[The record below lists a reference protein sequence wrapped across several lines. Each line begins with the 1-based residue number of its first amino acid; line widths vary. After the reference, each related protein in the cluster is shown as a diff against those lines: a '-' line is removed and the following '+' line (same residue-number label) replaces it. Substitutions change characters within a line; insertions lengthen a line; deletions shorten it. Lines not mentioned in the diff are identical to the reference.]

1 MPVFKAIENGKG
13 IGAFKN
19 VLNYLVRADKDEEDK
34 KVLISGIGVSND
46 PTKALKQMIYNKLVH
61 NKLDKEALYKQFT
74 QSYDSKDRDKLT
86 PELVHKM
93 GVLFAEENFEK
104 YGFKCIVIT
113 HFEKDHIHNHFFVD
127 NVNVESGLKYVILD
141 DRAKNSKQYKK
152 KIEQGKLKDH
162 ERMLDDLKKSSDD
175 ISFFYGIDR
184 VEKGDKSINLYDK
197 KLYKSVESGFL
208 GKVIRNWNSILYDKT
223 TNLSN
228 FIEVLQSKGI
238 YVKVDNY
245 EVYFSRKEIKDP
257 KQDNY
262 VRLSYLKSVLDYQF
276 KQSKTQNTF
285 EYFKSMELLNKEKNK
300 EKNIREVAVNNNR
313 SNGKEKE
320 KAEIEKEIQL
330 SLKKEGLINLIG
342 EYKKE
347 TDKVIESYYTP
358 FRKELKQ
365 VIEDKF
371 NDNTKVKKFMEE
383 FNRDINTKSNFT
395 PDEYK
400 KELTYFILTELEK
413 GEENLNK
420 RISADYVRDTFKRGT
435 SEFVHN
441 STPFFQLKTEDI
453 MNSKIVRENSS
464 TENSKRILKDKF
476 LKELPT
482 NYEIEKMSEKTL
494 EKTINAVLKTFKN
507 GIEEIKK
514 YIEKSTEYELKER
527 AKDIFIK
534 NIGENKNNIDSIEEI
549 KRDFVKIYNE
559 YKDNSN
565 IQLTNEVKKITKEYK
580 ELKEIEEKEKVL
592 KKKDDYEYTYSSSS
606 TSTTSTTTKTTTTVD
621 REEKNSIEDAIR
633 NQRIAEEQ
641 RLREIANAES
651 NSNKKKVKSVIAE
664 DKEKVRDREIE

>member
-34 KVLISGIGVSND
+34 KVIVSGIGVSNN
-46 PTKALKQMIYNKLVH
+46 PEKALKQMIYNKLVH
-61 NKLDKEALYKQFT
+61 DKLDKEALYKQFT
-74 QSYDSKDRDKLT
+74 QSYDSKDRDKLS

-113 HFEKDHIHNHFFVD
+113 HYEKAHIHNHFFVD
-127 NVNVESGLKYVILD
+127 NVNIESGLKYTVLD
-141 DRAKNSKQYKK
+141 DRHKNTKQYKK
-152 KIEQGKLKDH
+152 RIEQGKLKNH
-162 ERMLDDLKKSSDD
+162 ERMLEDLKKSSDD
-175 ISFFYGIDR
+175 IAFFYGIDR
-184 VEKGDKSINLYDK
+184 VEKGDKSINIYDK
-197 KLYKSVESGFL
+197 KLYTSIEKGFL

-228 FIEVLQSKGI
+228 FVEVLQSKGV
-238 YVKVDNY
+238 YAKVDNH
-245 EVYFSRKEIKDP
+245 EVYFSRKEIKDN
-257 KQDNY
+257 KKDNY
-262 VRLSYLKSVLDYQF
+262 VRLSYLESLLNYQF
-276 KQSKTQNTF
+276 KQSETPNTF
-285 EYFKSMELLNKEKNK
+285 AFKKSMELLDKQKIK
-300 EKNIREVAVNNNR
+300 EKNIREVAVDTDKR
-313 SNGKEKE
+313 GNGKEKE
-320 KAEIEKEIQL
+320 KAEVEKEVQL
-330 SLKKEGLINLIG
+330 DIKKKGLINLIG

-435 SEFVHN
+435 SEFVYN

-482 NYEIEKMSEKTL
+482 NYEIEKMNEKTL

-514 YIEKSTEYELKER
+514 YIEKSTEYKLKER

-534 NIGENKNNIDSIEEI
+534 DIGKNNIDSIEEI

-565 IQLTNEVKKITKEYK
+565 VQLTNEVKNITKEYK

-606 TSTTSTTTKTTTTVD
+606 TSTTTKTTTTV
-621 REEKNSIEDAIR
+621 EEKVEKNALEDAIK
-633 NQRIAEEQ
+633 NQRLAEEQ
-641 RLREIANAES
+641 RLRDLANAES
-651 NSNKKKVKSVIAE
+651 NNKKKVKSVIVE
-664 DKEKVRDREIE
+664 DKGNKGKDREIE

>member
-1 MPVFKAIENGKG
+1 MPIFKAVENGKG
-13 IGAFKN
+13 IGAFKK
-19 VLNYLVRADKDEEDK
+19 VLNYLVRKDKAEEDK
-34 KVLISGIGVSND
+34 KVIVSGVGVSSD
-46 PTKALKQMIYNKLVH
+46 PEKALKQMIYNKLVH

-104 YGFKCIVIT
+104 YGFKCVVVT
-113 HFEKDHIHNHFFVD
+113 HYEKDHIHNHFFLD
-127 NVNVESGLKYVILD
+127 NVNVESGLKYTILD
-141 DRAKNSKQYKK
+141 DRHKNTKQYKK
-152 KIEQGKLKDH
+152 RIEENKLKNH
-162 ERMLDDLKKSSDD
+162 ERLLEDLKKSSDD
-175 ISFFYGIDR
+175 ISFFFGIDR
-184 VEKGDKSINLYDK
+184 LEKGDKSINLYNK
-197 KLYKSVESGFL
+197 KLYKSIEKGFL
-208 GKVIRNWNSILYDKT
+208 GKVIRNWNEILYDKT

-228 FIEVLQSKGI
+228 FVEVLQSKGI
-238 YVKVDNY
+238 YAKIDNY
-245 EVYFSRKEIKDP
+245 EVYFSKKEIKDP

-276 KQSKTQNTF
+276 KQSKTENTF
-285 EYFKSMELLNKEKNK
+285 EFKKSMELLDKQKIK
-300 EKNIREVAVNNNR
+300 EKNIREEVAVADNR

-320 KAEIEKEIQL
+320 KAEVEKEVQL
-330 SLKKEGLINLIG
+330 NLKKKGLINLIG

-371 NDNTKVKKFMEE
+371 NNNTKVKKFMEE

-534 NIGENKNNIDSIEEI
+534 NIGENNIDSIEKI
-549 KRDFVKIYNE
+549 KRDFVKIFNE

-565 IQLTNEVKKITKEYK
+565 VQLTNEVKNITKEYK

-606 TSTTSTTTKTTTTVD
+606 TSTPTKTTTTTVD
-621 REEKNSIEDAIR
+621 REEKNALEDAIR

-641 RLREIANAES
+641 RLRDLANAES
-651 NSNKKKVKSVIAE
+651 NSNKKKVKSVIVE
-664 DKEKVRDREIE
+664 DKGNKGKDREIE

>member
-1 MPVFKAIENGKG
+1 MPIFKAVENGKG
-13 IGAFKN
+13 IGAFKK
-19 VLNYLVRADKDEEDK
+19 VLNYLIRKDKAEEDK
-34 KVLISGIGVSND
+34 KVLISGIGVSNN
-46 PTKALKQMIYNKLVH
+46 PEKALKQMTYNKLVH

-74 QSYDSKDRDKLT
+74 QSYDSKDKDKLT

-104 YGFKCIVIT
+104 YGFKCIVVT
-113 HFEKDHIHNHFFVD
+113 HYEKDHIHNHFFVD
-127 NVNVESGLKYVILD
+127 NINIESGLKYTILD

-152 KIEQGKLKDH
+152 RIEQGKLKNH
-162 ERMLDDLKKSSDD
+162 ERMLEDLKKSSDD
-175 ISFFYGIDR
+175 ISFYFGIDR
-184 VEKGDKSINLYDK
+184 LEKGDKSINIYDK
-197 KLYKSVESGFL
+197 KLYTSIEKGFL

-228 FIEVLQSKGI
+228 FIEVLQNKGI
-238 YVKVDNY
+238 YAKVDNH
-245 EVYFSRKEIKDP
+245 EVYFSKKEIKDN
-257 KQDNY
+257 KKDNY
-262 VRLSYLKSVLDYQF
+262 VRLSYLESLLNYQF
-276 KQSKTQNTF
+276 KQSDSENTF
-285 EYFKSMELLNKEKNK
+285 AFKKSMELLNKEKIK
-300 EKNIREVAVNNNR
+300 EKDIREVAVADNNR

-320 KAEIEKEIQL
+320 KAELEKEVQL
-330 SLKKEGLINLIG
+330 NLKKEGLINLIG

-371 NDNTKVKKFMEE
+371 NNNTKVKKFMEE

-482 NYEIEKMSEKTL
+482 SYEIKKMSEKTL

-534 NIGENKNNIDSIEEI
+534 NIGENNIDSIEKI
-549 KRDFVKIYNE
+549 KRDFVKIFNE

-565 IQLTNEVKKITKEYK
+565 VQLTNEVKNITKEYK

-606 TSTTSTTTKTTTTVD
+606 TSTPTKTTTTVD
-621 REEKNSIEDAIR
+621 REEKNALEDAIR
-633 NQRIAEEQ
+633 NQRLAEEE
-641 RLREIANAES
+641 RLRDLANAES
-651 NSNKKKVKSVIAE
+651 NNKKKVKTVIVKDRE
-664 DKEKVRDREIE
+664 VKDREIE

>member
-1 MPVFKAIENGKG
+1 MPVFKAVENGKG
-13 IGAFKN
+13 IGAFTN
-19 VLNYLVRADKDEEDK
+19 VLNYLVRANKNEEDK
-34 KVLISGIGVSND
+34 KVIVTGIGVSND
-46 PTKALKQMIYNKLVH
+46 PKKAKKQIIYNKLVH
-61 NKLDKEALYKQFT
+61 DKLDREALYKQFT
-74 QSYDSKDRDKLT
+74 QSFDSKDKDKLT

-127 NVNVESGLKYVILD
+127 NINVESGLKYVILD
-141 DRAKNSKQYKK
+141 DRHKNTKQYKK
-152 KIEQGKLKDH
+152 RIEQGKLKNH
-162 ERMLDDLKKSSDD
+162 ERMLEDLKKSSDD
-175 ISFFYGIDR
+175 IAFFYGIDR

-197 KLYKSVESGFL
+197 KLYKSIESGFL
-208 GKVIRNWNSILYDKT
+208 GKVIRNWNEILYDKT

-228 FIEVLQSKGI
+228 FVEVLQSKGI
-238 YVKVDNY
+238 YAKVDNY

-257 KQDNY
+257 KKDNY
-262 VRLSYLKSVLDYQF
+262 VRLSYLKSILNYQF
-276 KQSKTQNTF
+276 KQSDSENTF
-285 EYFKSMELLNKEKNK
+285 EFKKSMELLDKQKIKEKD
-300 EKNIREVAVNNNR
+300 IREEVAVADNR

-320 KAEIEKEIQL
+320 KAEVEKEVQL
-330 SLKKEGLINLIG
+330 DIKKKGLINLIK

-482 NYEIEKMSEKTL
+482 SFEIEKMNEKTL

-507 GIEEIKK
+507 GTEEIKK
-514 YIEKSTEYELKER
+514 YIEKSTEYKLKER

-534 NIGENKNNIDSIEEI
+534 DIGENNIDSIEEI
-549 KRDFVKIYNE
+549 KRDFVKIFNE

-565 IQLTNEVKKITKEYK
+565 VQLTNEVKKITKEYK

-606 TSTTSTTTKTTTTVD
+606 TSTPTKTTTTTVD
-621 REEKNSIEDAIR
+621 REEKNALEEAIR
-633 NQRIAEEQ
+633 NQRLAEEE
-641 RLREIANAES
+641 RLRDLANAES
-651 NSNKKKVKSVIAE
+651 NSNKKKVKSVIA
-664 DKEKVRDREIE
+664 DKEKVKVKDREIE

>member
-1 MPVFKAIENGKG
+1 MPIFKAVENGKG

-46 PTKALKQMIYNKLVH
+46 PQKALKQMIYNKLVH
-61 NKLDKEALYKQFT
+61 DKLDKEALYKQFT
-74 QSYDSKDRDKLT
+74 QSYDSKDKDKLS

-104 YGFKCIVIT
+104 YGFKCIVVT
-113 HFEKDHIHNHFFVD
+113 HYEKDHIHNHFFVD
-127 NVNVESGLKYVILD
+127 NINVESGLKYVILD

-152 KIEQGKLKDH
+152 KIEQGKLKNH
-162 ERMLDDLKKSSDD
+162 ERLLEDLKKSSDD
-175 ISFFYGIDR
+175 ISFFYGIER
-184 VEKGDKSINLYDK
+184 VEKGDKSINLYNK
-197 KLYKSVESGFL
+197 KLYKSIESGFL
-208 GKVIRNWNSILYDKT
+208 GKVIRNWNEILYDKT

-228 FIEVLQSKGI
+228 FVEVLQSKGI
-238 YVKVDNY
+238 YAKVDNY

-276 KQSKTQNTF
+276 KQSKTPNTF
-285 EYFKSMELLNKEKNK
+285 EYFKSMELLNKEKIK
-300 EKNIREVAVNNNR
+300 EKNIREVAVADNR

-320 KAEIEKEIQL
+320 KAEIEKEVQL
-330 SLKKEGLINLIG
+330 NLKKEGLINLIK

-420 RISADYVRDTFKRGT
+420 RISADYVRDIFKRGT
-435 SEFVHN
+435 SEFVYN

-453 MNSKIVRENSS
+453 MNSKIVTENSS

-482 NYEIEKMSEKTL
+482 SFEIEKMNEKTL

-514 YIEKSTEYELKER
+514 YIEKSTEYRLKER
-527 AKDIFIK
+527 AKDIFTK
-534 NIGENKNNIDSIEEI
+534 DIGENNIDSIEEI
-549 KRDFVKIYNE
+549 KRDFVKIFNE

-565 IQLTNEVKKITKEYK
+565 VKLTNEVKNITKEYK

-592 KKKDDYEYTYSSSS
+592 KKKDDYEYSYSSSS
-606 TSTTSTTTKTTTTVD
+606 TSTPTKTTTTTVD

-651 NSNKKKVKSVIAE
+651 NNKKKVKSVSIIE
-664 DKEKVRDREIE
+664 DKGKDREIE

>member
-1 MPVFKAIENGKG
+1 MPIFKAVKNGKG

-19 VLNYLVRADKDEEDK
+19 VLNYLVRKDKAEEDK
-34 KVLISGIGVSND
+34 KIIVSGIGVSNN
-46 PTKALKQMIYNKLVH
+46 PEKALKQMIYNKLTH
-61 NKLDKEALYKQFT
+61 DKLDKEALYKQFT
-74 QSYDSKDRDKLT
+74 QSYDSKDKDKLS

-104 YGFKCIVIT
+104 YGFKCIVVT
-113 HFEKDHIHNHFFVD
+113 HYEKDHIHNHFFVD
-127 NVNVESGLKYVILD
+127 NVNIESGLKYTILD

-162 ERMLDDLKKSSDD
+162 ERMLEDLKKSSDD

-238 YVKVDNY
+238 YAKIDNH
-245 EVYFSRKEIKDP
+245 EVYFSRKEIKDN
-257 KQDNY
+257 KKDNY
-262 VRLSYLKSVLDYQF
+262 VRLSYLESLLNYQF
-276 KQSKTQNTF
+276 KQSETENTF
-285 EYFKSMELLNKEKNK
+285 AFKKSMELLNKEKIK
-300 EKNIREVAVNNNR
+300 EKNIREVADTDKR

-320 KAEIEKEIQL
+320 KAEIEKEVQL
-330 SLKKEGLINLIG
+330 NLKKEGLINLIK

-383 FNRDINTKSNFT
+383 FNRDINTKSNLT
-395 PDEYK
+395 TDEYK

-435 SEFVHN
+435 SEFVYN

-482 NYEIEKMSEKTL
+482 DYEIKKMNEKTL

-514 YIEKSTEYELKER
+514 YIEKSTEYKLKER

-534 NIGENKNNIDSIEEI
+534 DIGENNIDSIEEI
-549 KRDFVKIYNE
+549 KRDFVKIFNE

-565 IQLTNEVKKITKEYK
+565 VQLTNEVKKITKEYK
-580 ELKEIEEKEKVL
+580 ELKKIEEKEEVL
-592 KKKDDYEYTYSSSS
+592 KKKDDYEYSYSSYSSSS
-606 TSTTSTTTKTTTTVD
+606 TSSTSTTTKTTTVD
-621 REEKNSIEDAIR
+621 REEKNALEDAIK
-633 NQRIAEEQ
+633 NQRIAEQE

-651 NSNKKKVKSVIAE
+651 NKKKVKSVSIIE
-664 DKEKVRDREIE
+664 DKGNKGKDREIE

>member
-1 MPVFKAIENGKG
+1 MPIFKAVEIGKG
-13 IGAFKN
+13 IGAFRN
-19 VLNYLVRADKDEEDK
+19 VLDYLVRKDKAEEDK

-74 QSYDSKDRDKLT
+74 QSYDAKDRDKLT

-113 HFEKDHIHNHFFVD
+113 HYEKNHIHNHFFVD
-127 NVNVESGLKYVILD
+127 NINIKSGLKYVILD

-208 GKVIRNWNSILYDKT
+208 GKVIRNWNEILYDKT

-238 YVKVDNY
+238 YAKVDNH

-257 KQDNY
+257 KRDNY
-262 VRLSYLKSVLDYQF
+262 VRLSYLESLLNYQF
-276 KQSKTQNTF
+276 KQSETPNTF
-285 EYFKSMELLNKEKNK
+285 AFKKSMELLDKQKIKEKD
-300 EKNIREVAVNNNR
+300 IREVADTDKR

-320 KAEIEKEIQL
+320 KAEIEKEVQL
-330 SLKKEGLINLIG
+330 NLKKEGLINLIK

-453 MNSKIVRENSS
+453 MNSKIVTENNS

-534 NIGENKNNIDSIEEI
+534 NIGENNIDSIEKI
-549 KRDFVKIYNE
+549 KRDFVKIFNE

-565 IQLTNEVKKITKEYK
+565 VQLTNEVKNITKEYK

-606 TSTTSTTTKTTTTVD
+606 TSTTSTTTTTTVEKK
-621 REEKNSIEDAIR
+621 EEKNSIEDAIK

-641 RLREIANAES
+641 RLRDLANAE
-651 NSNKKKVKSVIAE
+651 SNKKKVKSVIVE
-664 DKEKVRDREIE
+664 DKGNKGKDREIE

>member
-1 MPVFKAIENGKG
+1 MPIFKAVENGKG

-19 VLNYLVRADKDEEDK
+19 VLNYLVRKNKTEEDK

-74 QSYDSKDRDKLT
+74 QSYDSKDKDKLS

-93 GVLFAEENFEK
+93 GVLFAQENFEK
-104 YGFKCIVIT
+104 YGFKCIVVT
-113 HFEKDHIHNHFFVD
+113 HYEKDHIHNHFFLD
-127 NVNVESGLKYVILD
+127 NVNVESGLKYTVLD
-141 DRAKNSKQYKK
+141 DRHKNTKQYKK
-152 KIEQGKLKDH
+152 RIEENKLKNH
-162 ERMLDDLKKSSDD
+162 ERLLEDLKKSSDD

-184 VEKGDKSINLYDK
+184 VEKGDKSINIYNK
-197 KLYKSVESGFL
+197 KLYTSIEKGFL

-238 YVKVDNY
+238 YAKVDNH
-245 EVYFSRKEIKDP
+245 EVYFSRKEIKDN
-257 KQDNY
+257 KKDNY
-262 VRLSYLKSVLDYQF
+262 VRLSYLESLLNYQF
-276 KQSKTQNTF
+276 KQSDSENTF
-285 EYFKSMELLNKEKNK
+285 AFKKSMELLDKQKIK
-300 EKNIREVAVNNNR
+300 EKNIREEVAVADNR

-320 KAEIEKEIQL
+320 KAEVEKEVQL
-330 SLKKEGLINLIG
+330 NLKKKGLINLIG

-371 NDNTKVKKFMEE
+371 NDNTKVKKFIEE

-482 NYEIEKMSEKTL
+482 SYEIEKMSEKTL

-534 NIGENKNNIDSIEEI
+534 NIGENNIDSIEKI
-549 KRDFVKIYNE
+549 KRDFVKIFNE

-565 IQLTNEVKKITKEYK
+565 VQLTNEVKKITKEYK
-580 ELKEIEEKEKVL
+580 ELKEIEEKEKAL

-606 TSTTSTTTKTTTTVD
+606 TSTPTKTTTTTVEK
-621 REEKNSIEDAIR
+621 EEKNAIEDAIR

-641 RLREIANAES
+641 RLKEIANAE
-651 NSNKKKVKSVIAE
+651 SNKKKVKSVIVE
-664 DKEKVRDREIE
+664 DKGNKGKDREIE

>member
-1 MPVFKAIENGKG
+1 MPIFKAVENGKG

-19 VLNYLVRADKDEEDK
+19 VLNYLVRKDKAEEDK

-74 QSYDSKDRDKLT
+74 QSYDAKDKDKLS

-104 YGFKCIVIT
+104 YGFKCIVVT
-113 HFEKDHIHNHFFVD
+113 HYEKDHIHNHFFLD
-127 NVNVESGLKYVILD
+127 NINIESGLKYTILD
-141 DRAKNSKQYKK
+141 DRHKNSKQYKK
-152 KIEQGKLKDH
+152 RIEENKLKNH
-162 ERMLDDLKKSSDD
+162 ERLLEDLKKSSDD
-175 ISFFYGIDR
+175 ISFFFGIDR
-184 VEKGDKSINLYDK
+184 VEKGDKSINIYDK
-197 KLYKSVESGFL
+197 KLYTSIEKGFL

-238 YVKVDNY
+238 YAKVDNH
-245 EVYFSRKEIKDP
+245 EVYFSRKEIKDN
-257 KQDNY
+257 KKDNY
-262 VRLSYLKSVLDYQF
+262 VRLSYLESLLNYQF
-276 KQSKTQNTF
+276 KQSETPNTF
-285 EYFKSMELLNKEKNK
+285 AFKKSMELLDKQKIKEKD
-300 EKNIREVAVNNNR
+300 IREEVAVADNR

-320 KAEIEKEIQL
+320 KAEIEKEVQL
-330 SLKKEGLINLIG
+330 NLKKEGLINLIK

-441 STPFFQLKTEDI
+441 STPFFQLKIEDI

-482 NYEIEKMSEKTL
+482 DYEIKKMNEKTL

-507 GIEEIKK
+507 GTEEIKK

-534 NIGENKNNIDSIEEI
+534 NIGENNIDSIEEI
-549 KRDFVKIYNE
+549 KRDFVKIFNE

-565 IQLTNEVKKITKEYK
+565 VQLTNEVKKITKEYK

-606 TSTTSTTTKTTTTVD
+606 TSTPTKTTTTTVD
-621 REEKNSIEDAIR
+621 KEEKDAVQEAIR
-633 NQRIAEEQ
+633 NQRIAEQE
-641 RLREIANAES
+641 RLKDLANAE
-651 NSNKKKVKSVIAE
+651 SNKKKVKSVIVE
-664 DKEKVRDREIE
+664 DKGNKGKDREIE

>member
-1 MPVFKAIENGKG
+1 MPIFKAIENGKG
-13 IGAFKN
+13 IGAFTN
-19 VLNYLVRADKDEEDK
+19 VLNYLVRADKSEEDK
-34 KVLISGIGVSND
+34 KVIVSGIGVSSD
-46 PTKALKQMIYNKLVH
+46 PKKAKKQMIYNKLVH
-61 NKLDKEALYKQFT
+61 DKLDKEALYKQFT
-74 QSYDSKDRDKLT
+74 QSFDSKDKDKLT
-86 PELVHKM
+86 PELVHKI
-93 GVLFAEENFEK
+93 GVLLAEENFEK
-104 YGFKCIVIT
+104 YGFKCIVAT

-127 NVNVESGLKYVILD
+127 NVNIESGLKYTVLD
-141 DRAKNSKQYKK
+141 DRHKNTKQYKK
-152 KIEQGKLKDH
+152 RIEQGKLKNH
-162 ERMLDDLKKSSDD
+162 ERMLEDLKKSSDD
-175 ISFFYGIDR
+175 IAFFYGIDR
-184 VEKGDKSINLYDK
+184 VEKGDKSINIYDK
-197 KLYKSVESGFL
+197 KLYTSIEKGFL
-208 GKVIRNWNSILYDKT
+208 GKVIRNWNEILYDKT

-228 FIEVLQSKGI
+228 FVEVLQSKGI
-238 YVKVDNY
+238 YAKVDNH
-245 EVYFSRKEIKDP
+245 EVYFSRKEIKDN
-257 KQDNY
+257 KKDNY
-262 VRLSYLKSVLDYQF
+262 VRLSYLESLLNYQF
-276 KQSKTQNTF
+276 KQSETPNTF
-285 EYFKSMELLNKEKNK
+285 AFKKSMELLDKQKIK
-300 EKNIREVAVNNNR
+300 EKNIREVAVDTDKR
-313 SNGKEKE
+313 GNGKEKE
-320 KAEIEKEIQL
+320 KAEVEKEVQL
-330 SLKKEGLINLIG
+330 DIKKKGLINLIG

-371 NDNTKVKKFMEE
+371 NDNTKVKKIMEE

-435 SEFVHN
+435 SEFVYN
-441 STPFFQLKTEDI
+441 STPFFQLKTKDI

-482 NYEIEKMSEKTL
+482 NYEIEKMNEKTL

-527 AKDIFIK
+527 AKNIFIK
-534 NIGENKNNIDSIEEI
+534 NIGENNIDSIEEI
-549 KRDFVKIYNE
+549 KRDFVKIFNE

-565 IQLTNEVKKITKEYK
+565 VQLTNEVKNITKEYK

-606 TSTTSTTTKTTTTVD
+606 TSTTTKTTTTVEK
-621 REEKNSIEDAIR
+621 EEKNAIEDAIK

-651 NSNKKKVKSVIAE
+651 NSNKKKVKSVIVE
-664 DKEKVRDREIE
+664 DKGKDREIE

>member
-1 MPVFKAIENGKG
+1 MPIFKAIENGKG

-46 PTKALKQMIYNKLVH
+46 PQKALKQMIYNKLVH

-74 QSYDSKDRDKLT
+74 QSYDSKDKDKLT

-104 YGFKCIVIT
+104 YGFKCIVAT

-127 NVNVESGLKYVILD
+127 NINIESGLKYTILD
-141 DRAKNSKQYKK
+141 DRHKNTKQYKK
-152 KIEQGKLKDH
+152 RIEENKLKNH
-162 ERMLDDLKKSSDD
+162 ERLLEDLKKSSDD
-175 ISFFYGIDR
+175 ISFFYGIER
-184 VEKGDKSINLYDK
+184 VEKGDKSINIYNK
-197 KLYKSVESGFL
+197 KLYTSIEKGFL

-228 FIEVLQSKGI
+228 FIQVLQDRGI
-238 YVKVDNY
+238 YAKVDNS

-257 KQDNY
+257 KKDNY
-262 VRLSYLKSVLDYQF
+262 VRLSYLESLLNYQF
-276 KQSKTQNTF
+276 KQSETPNTF
-285 EYFKSMELLNKEKNK
+285 AFKKSMELLDKQKIKEKD
-300 EKNIREVAVNNNR
+300 IREEVAVADNR

-320 KAEIEKEIQL
+320 KAEIEKEVQL
-330 SLKKEGLINLIG
+330 NLKKEGLINLIG

-435 SEFVHN
+435 SEFVYN

-482 NYEIEKMSEKTL
+482 DYEIKKMNEKTL

-514 YIEKSTEYELKER
+514 YIEKSTEYKLKER

-534 NIGENKNNIDSIEEI
+534 DIGENNIDSIEEI
-549 KRDFVKIYNE
+549 KRDFVKIFNE

-565 IQLTNEVKKITKEYK
+565 VQLTNEVKNITKEYK

-606 TSTTSTTTKTTTTVD
+606 SSTTSTKTTTTTVEK
-621 REEKNSIEDAIR
+621 EEKNALEEAIK
-633 NQRIAEEQ
+633 NQRESEEQ
-641 RLREIANAES
+641 RLRDLANAES

>member
-1 MPVFKAIENGKG
+1 MPIFKAIKGGKG
-13 IGAFKN
+13 LGAFRN
-19 VLNYLVRADKDEEDK
+19 VLNYLTRKDKIEEDK
-34 KVLISGIGVSND
+34 KVIVSGIGVSND
-46 PTKALKQMIYNKLVH
+46 PTKALKQMIYNKLTH
-61 NKLDKEALYKQFT
+61 DKLDKEALYKQFV
-74 QSYDSKDRDKLT
+74 QSYDAKDKDKLT

-104 YGFKCIVIT
+104 YGFKCIVVT
-113 HFEKDHIHNHFFVD
+113 HFEKDHIHNHFLVD
-127 NVNVESGLKYVILD
+127 NVNIESGLKYTILD
-141 DRAKNSKQYKK
+141 DRHKNTKQYKK
-152 KIEQGKLKDH
+152 RIEENKLKNH
-162 ERMLDDLKKSSDD
+162 ERMLEDLKKSSDD
-175 ISFFYGIDR
+175 ISFYFGIDR
-184 VEKGDKSINLYDK
+184 VEKGDKSINIYDK
-197 KLYKSVESGFL
+197 KLYTSIEKGFL
-208 GKVIRNWNSILYDKT
+208 GKVIRNWNEILYDKT

-228 FIEVLQSKGI
+228 FVEVLQSKGI
-238 YVKVDNY
+238 YAKIDNY
-245 EVYFSRKEIKDP
+245 EVYFSKKEIKDP

-276 KQSKTQNTF
+276 KQSKTENTF

-300 EKNIREVAVNNNR
+300 EKDIREVAVNNNR

-320 KAEIEKEIQL
+320 KEEKELQL
-330 SLKKEGLINLIG
+330 TLKKQGLINLIG

-347 TDKVIESYYTP
+347 TDKVIESYYIP

-435 SEFVHN
+435 SEFVYN

-534 NIGENKNNIDSIEEI
+534 NIGENNIDSIEKI
-549 KRDFVKIYNE
+549 KRDFVKIFNE

-565 IQLTNEVKKITKEYK
+565 VQLTNEVKKITKEYK

-606 TSTTSTTTKTTTTVD
+606 TSTTTKTTTTTVEK
-621 REEKNSIEDAIR
+621 EEKNAIEDAIR

-641 RLREIANAES
+641 RLKEIANAES
-651 NSNKKKVKSVIAE
+651 NSNKKKVKSVSIIE
-664 DKEKVRDREIE
+664 DKGKDREIE

>member
-1 MPVFKAIENGKG
+1 MPIFKAIKSGKG
-13 IGAFKN
+13 LGAFRN
-19 VLNYLVRADKDEEDK
+19 VLNYLTRKDKTEEDK
-34 KVLISGIGVSND
+34 KVIVSGIGVSND
-46 PTKALKQMIYNKLVH
+46 PTKALKQMIYNKLTH
-61 NKLDKEALYKQFT
+61 DKLDKEALYKQFV

-86 PELVHKM
+86 PEKVHEIGIK
-93 GVLFAEENFEK
+93 FAEENYEK
-104 YGFKCIVIT
+104 YGFKCIVVT

-127 NVNVESGLKYVILD
+127 NINIESGLKYVILD

-152 KIEQGKLKDH
+152 KIEQGKLKNH
-162 ERMLDDLKKSSDD
+162 ERMLEDLKKSSDD

-184 VEKGDKSINLYDK
+184 LEKGDKSINIYDK
-197 KLYKSVESGFL
+197 KLYTSIEKGFL
-208 GKVIRNWNSILYDKT
+208 GKVIRNWNEILYDKT

-238 YVKVDNY
+238 YAKVDNH
-245 EVYFSRKEIKDP
+245 EVYFSRREIKDP
-257 KQDNY
+257 KKDNY
-262 VRLSYLKSVLDYQF
+262 VRLSYLESLLNYQF
-276 KQSKTQNTF
+276 KQSETENTF
-285 EYFKSMELLNKEKNK
+285 AFKKSMELLNKEKIK
-300 EKNIREVAVNNNR
+300 EKNIREVAVADNR

-320 KAEIEKEIQL
+320 KAEVEKEVQL
-330 SLKKEGLINLIG
+330 NLKKKGLINLIG

-371 NDNTKVKKFMEE
+371 NNNTKVKKFMEE

-534 NIGENKNNIDSIEEI
+534 NIGENNIDSIEKI
-549 KRDFVKIYNE
+549 KRDFVKIFNE

-565 IQLTNEVKKITKEYK
+565 VQLTNEVKNITKEYK

-606 TSTTSTTTKTTTTVD
+606 TSTTTKTTTTTVEK
-621 REEKNSIEDAIR
+621 EEKNALEEAIR
-633 NQRIAEEQ
+633 NQRESEEQ
-641 RLREIANAES
+641 RLRDLANAE
-651 NSNKKKVKSVIAE
+651 SNKKKVKSVIVE
-664 DKEKVRDREIE
+664 DKGNKGKDREIE

>member
-1 MPVFKAIENGKG
+1 MPIFKAVENGKG

-19 VLNYLVRADKDEEDK
+19 VLNYLVRADKNEEDK
-34 KVLISGIGVSND
+34 KVIVSGIGVSND
-46 PTKALKQMIYNKLVH
+46 PQKALKQMIYNKLVH

-127 NVNVESGLKYVILD
+127 NINIESGLKYTILD
-141 DRAKNSKQYKK
+141 DRHKNTKQYKK

-197 KLYKSVESGFL
+197 KLYKSIESGFL
-208 GKVIRNWNSILYDKT
+208 GKVIRNWNEILYDKT

-228 FIEVLQSKGI
+228 FVEVLQSKGI
-238 YVKVDNY
+238 YAKVDNY
-245 EVYFSRKEIKDP
+245 EVYFSRKEIKDN
-257 KQDNY
+257 KKDNY
-262 VRLSYLKSVLDYQF
+262 VRLSYLKDVLNYQF
-276 KQSKTQNTF
+276 KETENTF
-285 EYFKSMELLNKEKNK
+285 EFKKSMELLDKEKKK
-300 EKNIREVAVNNNR
+300 EKDIREVAVADTDKRN
-313 SNGKEKE
+313 NGKEKE
-320 KAEIEKEIQL
+320 KAEVEKEVQL
-330 SLKKEGLINLIG
+330 NLKKEGLINLIK

-420 RISADYVRDTFKRGT
+420 RISADYVRDIFKRGT
-435 SEFVHN
+435 SEFVYN

-482 NYEIEKMSEKTL
+482 DYEIKKMNEKTL

-507 GIEEIKK
+507 GTEEIKK

-534 NIGENKNNIDSIEEI
+534 DIGENNIDSIEEI
-549 KRDFVKIYNE
+549 KRDFVKIFNE

-565 IQLTNEVKKITKEYK
+565 VQLTNEVKKITKEYK
-580 ELKEIEEKEKVL
+580 ELKEIEEKEEVL
-592 KKKDDYEYTYSSSS
+592 KKKDDYEYSYSSYSSSS
-606 TSTTSTTTKTTTTVD
+606 TSTTTKTTTTVEK
-621 REEKNSIEDAIR
+621 EEKNAIEDAIK
-633 NQRIAEEQ
+633 NQRIAEQE

-651 NSNKKKVKSVIAE
+651 NKKKVKSVSIIE
-664 DKEKVRDREIE
+664 DKGKDREIE

>member
-1 MPVFKAIENGKG
+1 MPIFKAVENGKG

-19 VLNYLVRADKDEEDK
+19 VLNYLVRADKNEEDK
-34 KVLISGIGVSND
+34 KVIVSGVGVSND
-46 PTKALKQMIYNKLVH
+46 PQKALNQMIYNKLVH

-74 QSYDSKDRDKLT
+74 QSYDSKDKDKLT

-104 YGFKCIVIT
+104 YGFKCIVVT
-113 HFEKDHIHNHFFVD
+113 HYEKDHIHNHFFVD
-127 NVNVESGLKYVILD
+127 NINIESGLKYTILD

-152 KIEQGKLKDH
+152 RIEQGKLKNH
-162 ERMLDDLKKSSDD
+162 ERMLEDLKKSSDD
-175 ISFFYGIDR
+175 ISFFFGIDR
-184 VEKGDKSINLYDK
+184 VEKGDKSINIYNK
-197 KLYKSVESGFL
+197 KLYTSIEKGFL
-208 GKVIRNWNSILYDKT
+208 GKVIRNWNEILYDKT

-238 YVKVDNY
+238 YAKIDNH
-245 EVYFSRKEIKDP
+245 EVYFARKEIKDN
-257 KQDNY
+257 KKDNY
-262 VRLSYLKSVLDYQF
+262 VRLSYLESLLNYQF
-276 KQSKTQNTF
+276 KQSDSENTF
-285 EYFKSMELLNKEKNK
+285 AFKKSMELLDKHKIK
-300 EKNIREVAVNNNR
+300 EKNIREEVAVADNR

-320 KAEIEKEIQL
+320 KAEVEKEVQL
-330 SLKKEGLINLIG
+330 NLKKKGLINLIG

-371 NDNTKVKKFMEE
+371 NNNTKVKKFMEE

-534 NIGENKNNIDSIEEI
+534 NIGENNIDSIEKI
-549 KRDFVKIYNE
+549 KRDFVKIFNE

-565 IQLTNEVKKITKEYK
+565 VQLTNEVKNITKEYK

-606 TSTTSTTTKTTTTVD
+606 TSTPTKTTTTVEK
-621 REEKNSIEDAIR
+621 EEKNAIEDAIR
-633 NQRIAEEQ
+633 NQRIAEQE
-641 RLREIANAES
+641 RLKDLANAE
-651 NSNKKKVKSVIAE
+651 SNKKKVKTVIVKDRE
-664 DKEKVRDREIE
+664 VKDREIE

>member
-1 MPVFKAIENGKG
+1 MPVFKAVENGKG

-19 VLNYLVRADKDEEDK
+19 VLNYLVRKDKAEEDK

-46 PTKALKQMIYNKLVH
+46 PEKALKQMIYNKLVH
-61 NKLDKEALYKQFT
+61 NKLDREALYKQFT
-74 QSYDSKDRDKLT
+74 QSYDAKDRNKLT

-104 YGFKCIVIT
+104 YGFKCIVVT
-113 HFEKDHIHNHFFVD
+113 HFEKDHIHNHFFMD
-127 NVNVESGLKYVILD
+127 NINIESGLKYTILD
-141 DRAKNSKQYKK
+141 DRHKNTKQYKK
-152 KIEQGKLKDH
+152 RIEQGKLKNH
-162 ERMLDDLKKSSDD
+162 ERLLEDLKKSSDD
-175 ISFFYGIDR
+175 ISFYFGIDR
-184 VEKGDKSINLYDK
+184 VEKGDKSINIYDK
-197 KLYKSVESGFL
+197 KLYTSIEKGFL
-208 GKVIRNWNSILYDKT
+208 GKVIRNWNEILYDKT

-228 FIEVLQSKGI
+228 FVEVLQNKGI
-238 YVKVDNY
+238 YAKVDNH
-245 EVYFSRKEIKDP
+245 EVYFSKKEIKDP
-257 KQDNY
+257 KKDNY
-262 VRLSYLKSVLDYQF
+262 VRLSYLKSILNYQF
-276 KQSKTQNTF
+276 KQSDSENTF
-285 EYFKSMELLNKEKNK
+285 EFKKSMELLDKEKIK
-300 EKNIREVAVNNNR
+300 EKDIREVAVADTDKRN
-313 SNGKEKE
+313 NGKEKE
-320 KAEIEKEIQL
+320 KAEIEKEVQL
-330 SLKKEGLINLIG
+330 NLKKQGLINLIG

-453 MNSKIVRENSS
+453 MNSKIVTENSS

-534 NIGENKNNIDSIEEI
+534 NIGENNIDSIEKI
-549 KRDFVKIYNE
+549 KRDFVKIFNE

-565 IQLTNEVKKITKEYK
+565 VQLTNEVKNITKEYK

-592 KKKDDYEYTYSSSS
+592 KKKNDYEYTYSSSS
-606 TSTTSTTTKTTTTVD
+606 TSTTSTTTTTTVEKK
-621 REEKNSIEDAIR
+621 EEKNSIEDAIK

-641 RLREIANAES
+641 RLRDLANAE
-651 NSNKKKVKSVIAE
+651 SNKKKVKSVIVE
-664 DKEKVRDREIE
+664 DKGNKGKDREIE